1 MAGSCSLTYPEGH
14 LPMVITTSK
23 QHNLTESLGKATQNI
38 LHNAFY
44 LAKQKLELSHS
55 SYKQLLQEWGWE
67 KEDKKYL
74 KVAQTFE
81 KFSPLD
87 LAEVEPDTL
96 FLLSKQNKKYASVI
110 EQLLDIGCITQEKVR
125 SLIKLSRQPKT
136 TKVEKPT
143 IWRRDKNGKRY
154 CQVPPIDDE
163 TTGVALQRM
172 MDSEG
177 KSAQQIVAEAVALR
191 QALIEGRLDWVSDS
205 QQKNNVET
213 DTSLYKEKHQTESQE
228 SGDDQMSNNLDEQLV
243 SKSVSE
249 NYAVFSDNVIFN
261 STTTQKTASLSANL
275 LNVVE
280 NIVHIGKEEFKEVEE
295 LVASIINFCASVPI
309 SEQWKVFTD
318 ITKRNSKALAVIIG
332 YSGTYYKKWLS
343 NLPQLIA
350 DAAITNPIELEWVG
364 NRLRT
369 EALLLM
375 DDGGVCCSN
384 DAIF

>member
-1 MAGSCSLTYPEGH
+1 MAGSCSLRNKQGN
-14 LPMVITTSK
+14 LPMVITTLK
-23 QHNLTESLGKATQNI
+23 QHNLPESLGKATSNI

-44 LAKQKLELSHS
+44 LAKQKLELSS
-55 SYKQLLQEWGWE
+55 KAYKQLLREWGWE
-67 KEDKKYL
+67 KEDHKYL

-87 LAEVEPDTL
+87 LAEIEPDTL
-96 FLLSKQNKKYASVI
+96 FLLSKQNKKYASII
-110 EQLLDIGCITQEKVR
+110 EQLLDMGSITQEKVR
-125 SLIKLSRQPKT
+125 QLIKLSRKPRTSKP
-136 TKVEKPT
+136 EKAS

-163 TTGVALQRM
+163 HTGVALQQM

-191 QALIEGRLDWVSDS
+191 QALIEGRLVVVSDS
-205 QQKNNVET
+205 QQEDDVET
-213 DTSLYKEKHQTESQE
+213 DTYSEKKSHQAESQD
-228 SGDDQMSNNLDEQLV
+228 SGDAEIGNCLDEKLV

-261 STTTQKTASLSANL
+261 STTTQETASLSANL
-275 LNVVE
+275 LDVVE
-280 NIVHIGKEEFKEVEE
+280 NIMHIGSEQFKEVEE
-295 LVASIINFCASVPI
+295 LVASIVNFCASVPI

-318 ITKRNSKALAVIIG
+318 ITKRNSFALAVIIG
-332 YSGTYYKKWLS
+332 YSVKENKKWLS

-375 DDGGVCCSN
+375 DDGGVYL
-384 DAIF
+384 DA

>member
-1 MAGSCSLTYPEGH
+1 MTRP
-14 LPMVITTSK
+14 K

-38 LHNAFY
+38 LYNAFY
-44 LAKQKLELSHS
+44 LAKQKVELSRKA
-55 SYKQLLQEWGWE
+55 YQQLLQYWGWE

-110 EQLLDIGCITQEKVR
+110 EQLLDIGSITQEKVR
-125 SLIKLSRQPKT
+125 ELIKLSRKPKT
-136 TKVEKPT
+136 IKVEKPT

-163 TTGVALQRM
+163 VTGVALQRM

-177 KSAQQIVAEAVALR
+177 KSAQQIIAEAVALR
-191 QALIEGRLDWVSDS
+191 QAFIEGRLVVCEN
-205 QQKNNVET
+205 QQTDDIET
-213 DTSLYKEKHQTESQE
+213 DTSSTNESHQTENPNCGDAQISNYQE
-228 SGDDQMSNNLDEQLV
+228 EQLV
-243 SKSVSE
+243 SKSVPE
-249 NYAVFSDNVIFN
+249 NYAVFSDKIIFN
-261 STTTQKTASLSANL
+261 SAATQETAESLSANL

-280 NIVHIGKEEFKEVEE
+280 NIVHIGSCQFKEVEG
-295 LVASIINFCASVPI
+295 LVASIVNFCATLPI

-332 YSGTYYKKWLS
+332 YSVKENKKWLS

-350 DAAITNPIELEWVG
+350 DAAITNPTELEWVG

-369 EALLLM
+369 EALLLIS
-375 DDGGVCCSN
+375 DRSVRCSN
-384 DAIF
+384 DVILY

>member
-1 MAGSCSLTYPEGH
+1 
-14 LPMVITTSK
+14 MVITTPK

-44 LAKQKLELSHS
+44 LAKQKLELSGKA
-55 SYKQLLQEWGWE
+55 YKQLLREWGWE

-74 KVAQTFE
+74 KLAQTFE

-87 LAEVEPDTL
+87 LAEIEPDTL
-96 FLLSKQNKKYASVI
+96 FGLSKQNKKYASVI
-110 EQLLDIGCITQEKVR
+110 EQLLDMGSITQEKVR
-125 SLIKLSRQPKT
+125 ELIKAQRKPRASKP
-136 TKVEKPT
+136 EKPS
-143 IWRRDKNGKRY
+143 IWRRNKNGKRY
-154 CQVPPIDDE
+154 CQVPPIDDQH
-163 TTGVALQRM
+163 TGVALQRM

-177 KSAQQIVAEAVALR
+177 KSAQQIVSEAIALR
-191 QALIEGRLDWVSDS
+191 QALIEGRLVVSDS
-205 QQKNNVET
+205 QQQDDVET
-213 DTSLYKEKHQTESQE
+213 DTSSTNESHQTGSQD
-228 SGDDQMSNNLDEQLV
+228 SGNDQIGNYFDEQLV

-261 STTTQKTASLSANL
+261 STTTQETASLSANL

-295 LVASIINFCASVPI
+295 LVASIVNFCASVPI
-309 SEQWKVFTD
+309 SEQWKVFTN

-332 YSGTYYKKWLS
+332 YSGTSYKKWLS

-350 DAAITNPIELEWVG
+350 DAAITNPNELEWVG

-375 DDGGVCCSN
+375 EDGGVCCSN

>member
-1 MAGSCSLTYPEGH
+1 
-14 LPMVITTSK
+14 MVITTIPK
-23 QHNLTESLGKATQNI
+23 KHNLPESLGKATSNI

-44 LAKQKLELSHS
+44 LAKQKLELSGKA
-55 SYKQLLQEWGWE
+55 YKQLLREWGWE

-87 LAEVEPDTL
+87 LAEIEPDTL
-96 FLLSKQNKKYASVI
+96 FGLSKQNKKYANVI
-110 EQLLDIGCITQEKVR
+110 EQLLDIGSITQEKVR
-125 SLIKLSRQPKT
+125 ELIKLSRKPRTSKP
-136 TKVEKPT
+136 EKPT
-143 IWRRDKNGKRY
+143 IWRRDRNGKRY

-163 TTGVALQRM
+163 VTGVALQHM

-191 QALIEGRLDWVSDS
+191 QAFIEGRLVVSDS
-205 QQKNNVET
+205 QQKDDVET
-213 DTSLYKEKHQTESQE
+213 DTSSTNESHQTESQD
-228 SGDDQMSNNLDEQLV
+228 SGDAEIGNYLDEQLV

-249 NYAVFSDNVIFN
+249 NYAVFSDNIIFN
-261 STTTQKTASLSANL
+261 SAATQETALLSANL
-275 LNVVE
+275 LGVVE
-280 NIVHIGKEEFKEVEE
+280 NIMHIGSEEFKQVEE
-295 LVASIINFCASVPI
+295 LVASIVNFCASVPI

-350 DAAITNPIELEWVG
+350 DASITNPIELEWVG

-375 DDGGVCCSN
+375 DDGGVRCSN
-384 DAIF
+384 DVILS